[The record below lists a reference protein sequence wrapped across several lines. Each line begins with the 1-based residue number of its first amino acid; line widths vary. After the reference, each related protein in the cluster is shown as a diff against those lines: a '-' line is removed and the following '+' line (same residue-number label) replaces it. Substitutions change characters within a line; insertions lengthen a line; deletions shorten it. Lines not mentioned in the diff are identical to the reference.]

1 MLLSFVLIQLVQLF
15 VATESFRQFSPYAKR
30 SPSLTRLQ
38 HTEDGSS
45 ILNEGND
52 KSKSDGLDQ
61 CPFSKSFGRYHVS
74 LSSSSKLKRNEA
86 GGFQLFPFQKSFS
99 ESVARTKL
107 EKRLLSGEKLIWM
120 KNLDGVAAFSFLWEQ
135 ASPLIHDN
143 DGPSSAALLSK
154 IVALPDA
161 APSLVQNWVEIVE
174 WMNNQPELVPSGAAS
189 ILVSLLTEA
198 DNVPAVRIQLV
209 GSRSSA
215 IDSANEPSITV
226 TSDQVVSGTRSWVK
240 RILVD
245 QGICP
250 FTKSDRKS
258 GQGLSDVGVPV
269 GGILYS
275 TSFAI
280 DPIQLQANT
289 WNTIKQ
295 MLEAGPSGKGGISS
309 ILLAAPYFDD
319 NFDLWAGP
327 IFAMLEA
334 GVVAAQA
341 QQQVGVVCFHPL
353 YATPDGTSWVRLS
366 QGKSWFP
373 CSLYMLKIIIC
384 CSGL

>member
-15 VATESFRQFSPYAKR
+15 VATESFRQSPPYVKR
-30 SPSLTRLQ
+30 SSSFTRL
-38 HTEDGSS
+38 HNSEDGSS
-45 ILNEGND
+45 ILNEGYD
-52 KSKSDGLDQ
+52 TSKSNGLDQ
-61 CPFSKSFGRYHVS
+61 CPFSKSFGRYQVS
-74 LSSSSKLKRNEA
+74 LSSTSKLKRNEPP
-86 GGFQLFPFQKSFS
+86 GFQLFPFQKSFS
-99 ESVARTKL
+99 ESVARSQI
-107 EKRLLSGEKLIWM
+107 EKRLLSGEKLIWT

-135 ASPLIHDN
+135 ASRLIHDN
-143 DGPSSAALLSK
+143 DGPSSE

-189 ILVSLLTEA
+189 ILVSLLAESE
-198 DNVPAVRIQLV
+198 NVPAVRIQRV
-209 GSRSSA
+209 ASSRSA
-215 IDSANEPSITV
+215 IDCADDPSITI
-226 TSDQVVSGTRSWVK
+226 TSDQVVAGTRLWVK

-275 TSFAI
+275 TSFAT

-289 WNTIKQ
+289 WNTIEQ

-353 YATPDGTSWVRLS
+353 YATPDGTSWVRL
-366 QGKSWFP
+366 
-373 CSLYMLKIIIC
+373 
-384 CSGL
+384 